1 MIQERERLLGRKRRK
16 PQRQPRQ
23 VNGHRVQVDP
33 EETPLRHQPAKAG
46 AIRRRHVSF
55 AAVSGTDERRLVRA
69 REEAARGH
77 EKGTA
82 AHRRVHDPERQ
93 DAVGTG
99 IADQRLERLANEE
112 ARDRPRRIES
122 AGRLPTR
129 YLASGEYDGR
139 SRCGTTRGTRGCRKH
154 WLVVEQ
160 SFVHGPELFDA
171 EIPVP
176 HALAQ
181 AAGPF
186 HRRQREHHFSNSVI
200 GQRRMFEQRCA
211 CRCEE
216 PAIEGR
222 DAQVAGLT
230 AVVCEARDGLEGF
243 PEPARSIRAF
253 GSRTQPL
260 HRVSIAVDRMPRR
273 HEATGLGE
281 AEKQDAV
288 DGRQRLLVE
297 RLQWRRPPAAP
308 PATTVEESG
317 QQVLDCAVDTGPE
330 GRAHRLPV
338 RVRGRNR
345 VRESPVGSMR
355 RCRAQAG
362 GRRERNQ
369 QASRRLRISGG
380 LQVEVE
386 VPSRKRAAGVEH
398 AQMRAVEQQAPAHV
412 QRQALADRGAPRP
425 VERRAPGGKDDR
437 NRRPVGLEVPPS
449 TCRRSAAAPAAT

>member
-1 MIQERERLLGRKRRK
+1 
-16 PQRQPRQ
+16 
-23 VNGHRVQVDP
+23 
-33 EETPLRHQPAKAG
+33 
-46 AIRRRHVSF
+46 
-55 AAVSGTDERRLVRA
+55 
-69 REEAARGH
+69 
-77 EKGTA
+77 
-82 AHRRVHDPERQ
+82 
-93 DAVGTG
+93 
-99 IADQRLERLANEE
+99 
-112 ARDRPRRIES
+112 
-122 AGRLPTR
+122 
-129 YLASGEYDGR
+129 
-139 SRCGTTRGTRGCRKH
+139 
-154 WLVVEQ
+154 
-160 SFVHGPELFDA
+160 
-171 EIPVP
+171 
-176 HALAQ
+176 
-181 AAGPF
+181 
-186 HRRQREHHFSNSVI
+186 
-200 GQRRMFEQRCA
+200 MFEQRCA

-253 GSRTQPL
+253 GGRTQPL

-297 RLQWRRPPAAP
+297 RLQWRRPPSAP

-338 RVRGRNR
+338 RVGGRNR

-437 NRRPVGLEVPPS
+437 NRRPVGLEYRHPRVAVQRPRRPQLEPEQRGERRRGHIEEHARARCGTTPRAHRPPPRRECRDRAALVQCRLGEQQRFSVGPRDERSREAGQLCHRS
-449 TCRRSAAAPAAT
+449 TSATTGSTRTPATRASRANRSRRALCKCRR